1 MLSDLQAT
9 AAETSSAEISS
20 QGAPVLLHLGSMNP
34 AARFVRAPAGSSLTR
49 ACGQTAASSRRDS
62 VLAPAGGTAAAITML
77 PAARTKRGPIT
88 GAVAPGEHEPG
99 QTTASSPRAGSHF
112 DADGASDA
120 IPGQPGPLT
129 LCQSDSPPPDPIPGP
144 LSSTPRPKTQEASEA
159 QPAPQPLAT
168 DQPQKAN
175 ARPVPVASAVPP
187 GSGGLR
193 ATNHASPTDAAQE
206 SGTAAEPAAQGP
218 PPESDV
224 TSASPSPDE
233 IAFGARLVARS
244 AEQPSEPAVTT
255 PGPAF
260 PAERMPSAGASSKA
274 LPEAATLPATAGNGT
289 SKAATPAKSE
299 RTPGTD
305 EPVPL
310 GQHSEHPEESAMPR
324 AEQPVAPPAAPGRH
338 IEVQEAGFALS
349 PPRAPQTEGPATSAS
364 RAEASPVLRS
374 PAAAPPDPPQTGPA
388 RDIAVRLSADDKSA
402 VEVRL
407 SERAGEIRVAVHSA
421 DPEMAESMRARLPE
435 LVDRLGAHGFET
447 EIWRPQQAAAPERGG
462 SGPNPDTQREQPGEQ
477 ERGHGQ
483 QKRDQP
489 RPEWM
494 EELATSFQPPN
505 PDNRSTNG

>member
-1 MLSDLQAT
+1 VDLPLPGTGPDTSAEPSALDFSGMLSDLQAT
-9 AAETSSAEISS
+9 AAETSSQDS
-20 QGAPVLLHLGSMNP
+20 PVLLHPGSMNP
-34 AARFVRAPAGSSLTR
+34 AARFGPAPAGSSLTR
-49 ACGQTAASSRRDS
+49 ARGQTSASSRRDS

-77 PAARTKRGPIT
+77 TAARTKLGPIT

-99 QTTASSPRAGSHF
+99 PTTASSPRAGSHF
-112 DADGASDA
+112 DADGASHA

-129 LCQSDSPPPDPIPGP
+129 LRHSDSPPP
-144 LSSTPRPKTQEASEA
+144 
-159 QPAPQPLAT
+159 QPLAT
-168 DQPQKAN
+168 EQPQKAN
-175 ARPVPVASAVPP
+175 AHPAPVVTAVAP
-187 GSGGLR
+187 GSGALR
-193 ATNHASPTDAAQE
+193 ATNHASSTDAAQE
-206 SGTAAEPAAQGP
+206 SGTAADPAAEGP
-218 PPESDV
+218 PPESDA
-224 TSASPSPDE
+224 TSASPSPEE

-244 AEQPSEPAVTT
+244 AEQPSEPVVTT
-255 PGPAF
+255 GPAL
-260 PAERMPSAGASSKA
+260 PAGRMPAAGASSEA

-289 SKAATPAKSE
+289 SKAAAPAKSE
-299 RTPGTD
+299 RTPGAD

-364 RAEASPVLRS
+364 RAEASPDLRS
-374 PAAAPPDPPQTGPA
+374 PAAAPPDAPQTGPA

-407 SERAGEIRVAVHSA
+407 SERGGEIRVAVHSA

-462 SGPNPDTQREQPGEQ
+462 SGPNPDTQRERPGEQ

-494 EELATSFQPPN
+494 EELATSFQQPN
-505 PDNRSTNG
+505 LGNRSTNG